1 MQNKNHTLMKLS
13 ILLVSV
19 ITASA
24 PAINANIPVLAKA
37 FPNVPLAQ
45 IELLTTIPSFFLMIA
60 VLLSSWIAKR
70 IGLKQTVIVGVI
82 MTAVAGLSPIFI
94 NSFSLL
100 MVSRAL
106 FGFGVGL
113 FNSLLVTII
122 SYFFK
127 GPERSQTLGFQST
140 FEGLGGVLVTF
151 IAGQL
156 VQINWHMSFWAY
168 AITIPALI
176 LFTLFVPSIPKADVT
191 TTKETKVASKAKL
204 PKALFGYLVM
214 TFVVIT
220 FHMIMGIKVPTLM
233 VSAGYGTATSAS
245 FVILS
250 LSLGAMLG
258 GILFGRVF
266 LLMKDYI
273 LVIAFV
279 FLALAMSLIAVS
291 NTTWLTMLGGF
302 FTGIGARFF
311 FPWVLNAVNIGG
323 TGNALATSIV
333 LVVYNLAGSLSPYT
347 SLLIQDWLN
356 ITNLRDLFWLNAA
369 VYAGLTLILAIVIRI
384 KQKKPTMA

>member
-333 LVVYNLAGSLSPYT
+333 LVVYNLAESLSPYT

>member
-384 KQKKPTMA
+384 K

>member
-45 IELLTTIPSFFLMIA
+45 IELLTTIPSFFLMIV

>member
-156 VQINWHMSFWAY
+156 VKINWHMSFWAY

>member
-347 SLLIQDWLN
+347 SLLIQD
-356 ITNLRDLFWLNAA
+356 
-369 VYAGLTLILAIVIRI
+369 
-384 KQKKPTMA
+384 